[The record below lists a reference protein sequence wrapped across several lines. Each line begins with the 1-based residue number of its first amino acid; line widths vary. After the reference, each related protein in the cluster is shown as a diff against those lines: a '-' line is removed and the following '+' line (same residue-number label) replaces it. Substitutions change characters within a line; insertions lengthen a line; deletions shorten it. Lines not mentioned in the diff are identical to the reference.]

1 VSAPAPRASQTLA
14 FGPVRALLVGLGAP
28 SRPGSS
34 VRWEGGREGGREERS
49 MPFRRWVRARA
60 RAREERSA
68 RSFIGGSRI
77 AACRLQS
84 HTAPTRVPAR
94 RPAGRPAGR
103 PAARQPLAA
112 TRPAPRRAKG
122 SRQGAAAGARQQ
134 ARHGAG
140 DCRPAG
146 GEVGGGARPRPR
158 PLPPQPARPSAPPSP
173 NYHTSLLHP
182 LSAAWS
188 YFQAQ

>member
-1 VSAPAPRASQTLA
+1 MSAPAPRASQTLA

-94 RPAGRPAGR
+94 RPAGRPA
-103 PAARQPLAA
+103 ARQPLAA

-146 GEVGGGARPRPR
+146 GEVGGGACPRPR